1 MEKTIKNI
9 SKEDIITT
17 IKYKATFE
25 ELQSVFELVE
35 EIEKEVFPCKDPIY
49 AKMCIGLYFYKL
61 GEMQGKREER
71 ARRKIIR

>member
-35 EIEKEVFPCKDPIY
+35 EIEKRSFS
-49 AKMCIGLYFYKL
+49 M
-61 GEMQGKREER
+61 
-71 ARRKIIR
+71 